1 MKTHLARVVALVLL
15 LAPVAHAQ
23 SLSELLEKAVYT
35 EETLGNVEGAIRIYQ
50 QIINGSVPGTT
61 IRQEAQ
67 RRLDAARAYLK
78 TTPDLPPG
86 TLVGGTYRHTRT
98 GLSFSL
104 PRHWV
109 VQGTNPSSD
118 DGEMVRI
125 TAVEPEADVAVWMIP
140 EGNDAQ
146 SIEQKLDGS
155 PAMKLVSRRAGYHN
169 YRYRPDS
176 IQRLT
181 INGKAAMMA
190 IADFGDDRPYVEYLT
205 WIYTERTHT
214 FFFAVVEAQD
224 FARFRPQFERL
235 LQSTNIP

>member
-23 SLSELLEKAVYT
+23 SLAELLEKAVYT

-50 QIINGSVPGTT
+50 QIINGSVPGAA

-67 RRLDAARAYLK
+67 RRLDSARTYLK
-78 TTPDLPPG
+78 TTPNRPLG
-86 TLVGGTYRHTRT
+86 TFVGGTYRHTRT

-104 PRHWV
+104 QRHWIV
-109 VQGTNPSSD
+109 RGTNPSSD

-155 PAMKLVSRRAGYHN
+155 PAMKLSDRRGSYQN

-176 IQRLT
+176 VQRLT

-190 IADFGDDRPYVEYLT
+190 IADFGDERPYVEYLT

-214 FFFAVVEAQD
+214 FFFAVVEAQE
-224 FARFRPQFERL
+224 FERFRPQFERL